1 MLSII
6 TNGGNKIKNQEDFSF
21 YSHFVGFIAAIVG
34 TVLLLYVSRE
44 TVSKSILSIIY
55 GFSVIFLF
63 LASSLYHA
71 FKRKENEVNIFRK
84 LDHFAIFV
92 MIAGTYTPI
101 CFIYLTGNLRWAIII
116 VQWSLVLAGF
126 FFKFFYL
133 KVPRYLYTIIYLI
146 MGWVGIVTIKE
157 FIMVMSKSSIIF
169 LFAGGISY
177 TIGALFYIM
186 KKPIK
191 RLGFGFHEI
200 FHLFILL
207 GAFLHYLLIYTAIA
221 G

>member
-1 MLSII
+1 M
-6 TNGGNKIKNQEDFSF
+6 
-21 YSHFVGFIAAIVG
+21 
-34 TVLLLYVSRE
+34 
-44 TVSKSILSIIY
+44 
-55 GFSVIFLF
+55 
-63 LASSLYHA
+63 
-71 FKRKENEVNIFRK
+71 RK

-101 CFIYLTGNLRWAIII
+101 SFIYLTGNLRWIIII

-133 KVPRYLYTIIYLI
+133 NVPRYLYTIIYLI
-146 MGWVGIVTIKE
+146 MGWIGIVTIKE
-157 FIMVMSKSSIIF
+157 FIIAMPKNSVIF

-177 TIGALFYIM
+177 TIGAIFYIM

-207 GAFLHYLLIYTAIA
+207 GAFFHYLLVYTAIA